1 MERKTNRKIVF
12 ILGSISCTHCI
23 KRVKSFISQG
33 YDVEIYGFDRG
44 VYNINAQI
52 DGKTIHILG
61 HQQDGKNYMG
71 KFFQTIKEVRK
82 ILKKHNGEDTLFYS
96 TGFIDTLSLKLNG
109 CNNYIYEISD
119 ILYGYKRFNLIRWL
133 LKYIDIFLIRHSVLT
148 VLTSAGFA
156 KFFFGKNMPKN
167 IIIQPNKLDFS
178 FFGKKRPD
186 NIVPQSI
193 DSLNFSYVGAFR
205 SPNTIFR
212 FARIIGE
219 KYPNHQFH
227 FYGDSIFRNEVIE
240 IANSYDNV
248 KYHGPFKNPDDLV
261 NIYSNIDIVVA
272 CYDTQSLN
280 EQILE
285 PNKLYEA
292 LYFRKPII
300 VSENTFLAER
310 VKELGCGFV
319 INATDDYSIISFLNS
334 ITRNDLERIY
344 KNIDKIQLEDI
355 IDDNSKKIISYLKAD
370 NNVSK

>member
-1 MERKTNRKIVF
+1 MEKKTNCKIVF
-12 ILGSISCTHCI
+12 ILGSISQPRLI
-23 KRVKSFISQG
+23 KRIKSFISHG

-44 VYNINAQI
+44 AYNVNAQI

-61 HQQDGKNYMG
+61 HQQDGKDYMG
-71 KFFQTIKEVRK
+71 KLFQIIKEVRK
-82 ILKKHNGEDTLFYS
+82 VLKKHNGEDALFYG
-96 TGFIDTLSLKLNG
+96 TGFINTLSLKLNG
-109 CNNYIYEISD
+109 CKNYIYEISD
-119 ILYGYKRFNLIRWL
+119 ILYGYKRFNSIRWL

-156 KFFFGKNMPKN
+156 KFFFGKNTPKN

-178 FFGKKRPD
+178 FFDKKRPD
-186 NIVPQSI
+186 NIVPRSI

-205 SPNTIFR
+205 YPNTVFR
-212 FARIIGE
+212 FARLIGE

-240 IANSYDNV
+240 IANSFDNV

-272 CYDTQSLN
+272 CYDTQSIN
-280 EQILE
+280 ERIAE

-319 INATDDYSIISFLNS
+319 INATNDHSIISFVNS
-334 ITRNDLERIY
+334 ITMNDLKKIY

-355 IDDNSKKIISYLKAD
+355 IDDNSTKIISYLKAD
-370 NNVSK
+370 NDV

>member
-12 ILGSISCTHCI
+12 ILGSISQPRLI
-23 KRVKSFISQG
+23 KRIKSFISQG

-61 HQQDGKNYMG
+61 HQQNGKDYMG
-71 KFFQTIKEVRK
+71 KFFRTIKEVRK
-82 ILKKHNGEDTLFYS
+82 VLKKYNGEDTLFYG
-96 TGFIDTLSLKLNG
+96 TNFTITLSLKLNG
-109 CNNYIYEISD
+109 CKNYIYEISD
-119 ILYGYKRFNLIRWL
+119 VLYGYKRFNLIRWL
-133 LKYIDIFLIRHSVLT
+133 LKYIDIFLIRHSMLT

-156 KFFFGKNMPKN
+156 KFFFGKNTPKN
-167 IIIQPNKLDFS
+167 IIIQPNRLDFS
-178 FFGKKRPD
+178 FFDKKRPD
-186 NIVPQSI
+186 NIVPRSI

-205 SPNTIFR
+205 SLNTIFR

-240 IANSYDNV
+240 IANSFDNV

-272 CYDTQSLN
+272 CYDTQNLN

-319 INATDDYSIISFLNS
+319 INATDDHSIILFLNS
-334 ITRNDLERIY
+334 ITRNDLEKIY

-355 IDDNSKKIISYLKAD
+355 IDDNSTKIISYLKAD
-370 NNVSK
+370 NDV

>member
-12 ILGSISCTHCI
+12 ILGSISQPRLI
-23 KRVKSFISQG
+23 KRIKSFISQG

-61 HQQDGKNYMG
+61 HQQSGKDYMG
-71 KFFQTIKEVRK
+71 KFFRTIKEVRK
-82 ILKKHNGEDTLFYS
+82 VLKKYNGEDTLFYG
-96 TGFIDTLSLKLNG
+96 TNFTITLSLKLNG
-109 CNNYIYEISD
+109 CKNYIYEISD
-119 ILYGYKRFNLIRWL
+119 VLYGYKRFNLIRWL
-133 LKYIDIFLIRHSVLT
+133 LKYIDIFLIRHSMLT

-156 KFFFGKNMPKN
+156 KFFFGKNTPKN
-167 IIIQPNKLDFS
+167 IIIQPNRLDFS
-178 FFGKKRPD
+178 FFDKKRPD
-186 NIVPQSI
+186 NIVPRSI

-205 SPNTIFR
+205 YPNTVFR
-212 FARIIGE
+212 FARLIGE

-240 IANSYDNV
+240 IANSFDNV

-272 CYDTQSLN
+272 CYDTQSIN
-280 EQILE
+280 ERIAE

-319 INATDDYSIISFLNS
+319 INATNDHSIISFLNS

-355 IDDNSKKIISYLKAD
+355 IDDNSTKIISYLKAD
-370 NNVSK
+370 NDVSK